1 MLAIREFQRGLG
13 RFSAIVSALGLLVFL
28 VLILGALADGLFYGA
43 TGAVRS
49 TSATAYAFD
58 DEAEGSLVRSRLT
71 EVDVAILAQA
81 PGVEQAGPVGV
92 LLTGGEGPQGTLSLS
107 VFGIDMGSAGT
118 PTTLVEGR
126 LPDPGE
132 SGVVAADERLTDE
145 GVVLGSTIAVGDVTA
160 EVVGLVA
167 DASYQLQPSVWTSV
181 STWRAMRDAVRPE
194 LRGQPDGINAVALVT
209 TPGASLSEIAAAA
222 PGITV
227 LSAEATGLAIP
238 GVEQQSST
246 LNSII
251 YTTLAVAA
259 LVVALFFALLVLE
272 KRELFA
278 ALKALGASTSRLGG
292 GVIVQAAV
300 ASVLGVVLGTV
311 VARLFGL
318 LIPPQVPTLF
328 RTDTLV
334 TIAVFTVV
342 AGIVGAVFSLR
353 RIARIDPATAI
364 GGVL

>member
-1 MLAIREFQRGLG
+1 MLALREFQRGLG

-28 VLILGALADGLFYGA
+28 VLVLGALADGLFYGA

-49 TSATAYAFD
+49 TTATAYAFD
-58 DEAEGSLVRSRLT
+58 DQAEGSLVRSRL
-71 EVDVAILAQA
+71 EISDVAELAAQ
-81 PGVEQAGPVGV
+81 PGVEQAAPVGV
-92 LLTGGEGPQGTLSLS
+92 LLSGAEGPDGDISVA
-107 VFGIDMGSAGT
+107 VFGIEMGAAGT
-118 PTTLVEGR
+118 PTKLVEGR
-126 LPDPGE
+126 LPAEGE
-132 SGVVAADERLTDE
+132 QGVAAVDERLTDQ
-145 GVVLGSTIAVGDVTA
+145 GVTLGTVVSVGGVEA
-160 EVVGLVA
+160 EVVGIVA
-167 DASYQLQPSVWTSV
+167 DASYQLQASVWTSV
-181 STWRAMRDAVRPE
+181 DTWRQMRDAVRPE
-194 LRGQPDGINAVALVT
+194 LRGQPTGINAIALVT
-209 TPGASLSEIAAAA
+209 APGTDPSLLGGGI

-246 LNSII
+246 LNAII

-278 ALKALGASTSRLGG
+278 ALKALGASTGRLGG
-292 GVIVQAAV
+292 GVIMQAAV
-300 ASVLGVVLGTV
+300 ASVLGVILGAV

-318 LIPPQVPTLF
+318 VIPPEVPTLF

-334 TIAVFTVV
+334 TIALFTVV
-342 AGIVGAVFSLR
+342 AGVVGALFSLR

>member
-1 MLAIREFQRGLG
+1 MLALREFQRGLG

-28 VLILGALADGLFYGA
+28 VLILGALADGLFYGS

-49 TSATAYAFD
+49 TTATAYAFD
-58 DEAEGSLVRSRLT
+58 AEAKGSLIRSRLA
-71 EVDVAILAQA
+71 ESDVARLADA
-81 PGVEQAGPVGV
+81 PGVEQAAPVGV
-92 LLTGGEGPQGTLSLS
+92 LLTGGDGPKGELS
-107 VFGIDMGSAGT
+107 VAVFGLEVGSAGT

-126 LPDPGE
+126 LPNPGE
-132 SGVVAADERLTDE
+132 QGVVAADERLSGD
-145 GVVLGSTIAVGDVTA
+145 GVDVGSTIIVGDVPA

-167 DASYQLQPSVWTSV
+167 DASYQLQPSLWANVD
-181 STWRAMRDAVRPE
+181 TWRAMRDAVRPE
-194 LRGQPDGINAVALVT
+194 LRGQPDGINAIALVT
-209 TPGASLSEIAAAA
+209 APDASLVDVAASS
-222 PGITV
+222 PGLTV

-278 ALKALGASTSRLGG
+278 ALKALGASTARLGG
-292 GVIVQAAV
+292 GVVLQATL
-300 ASVLGVVLGTV
+300 ASVLGVILGTL

-318 LIPPQVPTLF
+318 VIPAEVPTLF

-334 TIAVFTVV
+334 TISVFTVV
-342 AGIVGAVFSLR
+342 AGVVGAVFSLR

>member
-1 MLAIREFQRGLG
+1 

-28 VLILGALADGLFYGA
+28 VLVLGALADGLFYGS
-43 TGAVRS
+43 TGAARN
-49 TSATAYAFD
+49 TTATAFAFD
-58 DEAEGSLVRSRLT
+58 DEAQGSLIRSRMDAS
-71 EVDVAILAQA
+71 DVTRLAEQA
-81 PGVEQAGPVGV
+81 GVEQAAPVGV
-92 LLTGGEGPQGTLSLS
+92 LLSGGEGPQGDLSVA
-107 VFGIDMGSAGT
+107 VFGIEMGAAGT
-118 PTTLVEGR
+118 PTTLIEGR
-126 LPDPGE
+126 LPEPGE
-132 SGVVAADERLTDE
+132 QGTAAVDERLTDQGLTIGSVVSVG
-145 GVVLGSTIAVGDVTA
+145 GVDAD
-160 EVVGLVA
+160 VVGIVS
-167 DASYQLQPSVWTSV
+167 DASYQLQGTVWTSV
-181 STWRAMRDAVRPE
+181 DTWRQMRDAVRPE
-194 LRGQPDGINAVALVT
+194 LRGLPDGINAVALIT
-209 TPGASLSEIAAAA
+209 APGTDTGALSEAV

-227 LSAEATGLAIP
+227 LTAEATGLAIP
-238 GVEQQSST
+238 GVEQQAST
-246 LNSII
+246 LNAII

-278 ALKALGASTSRLGG
+278 ALKALGSSTLRLGG

-300 ASVLGVVLGTV
+300 ASVLGVVLGAL

-318 LIPPQVPTLF
+318 VIPPEVPTLF

-342 AGIVGAVFSLR
+342 AGVVGALFSLR

>member
-71 EVDVAILAQA
+71 EGDAAILAQA

-118 PTTLVEGR
+118 PTSLVEGR

-181 STWRAMRDAVRPE
+181 ATWRAMRDAVRPE

-292 GVIVQAAV
+292 GVIVQAVV

-318 LIPPQVPTLF
+318 VIPPQVPTLF

>member
-1 MLAIREFQRGLG
+1 MLALREFQRGLG
-13 RFSAIVSALGLLVFL
+13 RFTAIVSALGLLVFL
-28 VLILGALADGLFYGA
+28 VLILGALADGLFYGS

-49 TSATAYAFD
+49 TTATAYAFD
-58 DEAEGSLVRSRLT
+58 DEAEGSLIRSRLT
-71 EVDVAILAQA
+71 TDDVARVAQQ
-81 PGVEQAGPVGV
+81 PGVVEARPVGV
-92 LLTGGEGPQGTLSLS
+92 LLTGGQGPQGDLSLS

-118 PTTLVEGR
+118 PTTVTLGR

-132 SGVVAADERLTDE
+132 SGVVAADERLRNDGIE
-145 GVVLGSTIAVGDVTA
+145 IGSIVSVGDVSA
-160 EVVGLVA
+160 EVVGFVA
-167 DASYQLQPSVWTSV
+167 DASYQLQPSLWTSV
-181 STWRAMRDAVRPE
+181 DTWRSMRDAVRPE
-194 LRGQPDGINAVALVT
+194 LRGQPNGINAVAVVT
-209 TPGASLSEIAAAA
+209 QSDASLTEVAAGL
-222 PGITV
+222 PGMTV

-278 ALKALGASTSRLGG
+278 ALKALGASTARLGG
-292 GVIVQAAV
+292 GVIVQALV
-300 ASVLGVVLGTV
+300 ASVLGVILGAV

-318 LIPPQVPTLF
+318 VIPAQVPTLF
-328 RTDTLV
+328 RTDTLI

-342 AGIVGAVFSLR
+342 AGVVGALFSLR